1 VSLVIYD
8 TETTGTDTFFDQIL
22 QFAAVRTDDELR
34 EIDRFEIRCRLLPH
48 VVPAPDAMRVNRSS
62 AARLVDQAL
71 PTHYQMVRKIREQL
85 QKWSPS
91 LFLGWNSIRFDEDL
105 LRQAFYKTLHAP
117 YLTNTSG
124 NSRSDALRLA
134 QACSIHA
141 PGCLKV
147 PVNAF
152 GHASFALHATA
163 RENGLNL
170 RHTHDAMADVEATLF
185 LCRQVYERAAP
196 IWSTFMRFATKAAVI
211 DYLKNEPTFCVS
223 TYYGGKPY
231 SSLATAIQQSLK
243 NKAEWIIYDLSVTP
257 DELRQL
263 SQKELMLRVAEPP
276 YPVRRL
282 KPNGAPI
289 IFPSD
294 EVPAGC
300 RGSELNFAELQRRAD
315 LLRNDP
321 AFAVRLVTA
330 YESGRKEYPPSPHV
344 EQQIYDRF
352 PSKADEALMETFHS
366 IEWIQRSRLVDKFED
381 PRLQT
386 IGRQLIHLERPDALS
401 RDLCREHDLA
411 IARRLLGQGDSF
423 PWLTLPRALEQLETL
438 RNEATGDDF
447 AFWGDHEAFLR
458 ERHRQVNSLN

>member
-1 VSLVIYD
+1 MSIVIYD

-22 QFAAVRTDDELR
+22 QFAAIRTDDELR

-48 VVPAPDAMRVNRSS
+48 VVPAPEAMRVNRSPV
-62 AARLVDQAL
+62 ARLVDQRL

-85 QKWSPS
+85 LKWSPS

-141 PGCLKV
+141 PDSLKT
-147 PVNAF
+147 PVNAS

-163 RENGLNL
+163 RENGLNPG
-170 RHTHDAMADVEATLF
+170 HTHDAMADVEATLF
-185 LCRQVYERAAP
+185 LCRQVYGRAAST
-196 IWSTFMRFATKAAVI
+196 WSSFMRFATKAAVI

-223 TYYGGKPY
+223 TYRAGKPY

-243 NKAEWIIYDLSVTP
+243 NKAEWIIYDLSVAP
-257 DELRQL
+257 EELRQL
-263 SQKELMLRVAEPP
+263 SEEDLMLRVGEPP

-282 KPNGAPI
+282 KPNAAPI
-289 IFPSD
+289 LFSSD
-294 EVPAGC
+294 EAPAGC

-315 LLRNDP
+315 LLRDDRD
-321 AFAVRLVTA
+321 FAARLVAA
-330 YESGRKEYPPSPHV
+330 YESRQKEYPPSPHV
-344 EQQIYDRF
+344 EHQIYDRF
-352 PSKADEALMETFHS
+352 PSKADEALMDTFHS
-366 IEWIQRSRLVDKFED
+366 TEWMQRSRLVEKFED
-381 PRLQT
+381 PRLQS

-401 RDLCREHDLA
+401 RDLCRTHDLA
-411 IARRLLGQGDSF
+411 IARRLLGQGVSF
-423 PWLTLPRALEQLETL
+423 PWLTLPRALEQLEIL
-438 RNEATGDDF
+438 RKEAIGDEL
-447 AFWGDHEAFLR
+447 AFLGAHEAFLR
-458 ERHRQVNSLN
+458 ERHRHANSLN